1 MSDLEEVS
9 TLVDVLERRG
19 RAIERGTVFHFLP
32 EGAKESMA
40 GDAHWVQR
48 EARIVAR
55 RLRNVAE
62 PLDRALLL
70 FPPGLDFIPAFF
82 GCLYAGAIAVPCYP
96 PKRNR
101 PDLRLRGIVEDCQPS
116 VLLGPQKVLD
126 EIRERRLPSLE
137 SGRMRSLAVDLSA
150 PTTGG
155 EVDNGEDLACDG
167 IKSDRVAFLQYT
179 SGSTSAPKGVMVSHA
194 NLLAN
199 LYDLDAGWRHDE
211 SSVLVT
217 WLPVFHDLGL
227 IYGMLMPVYRGFHC
241 YMIPPAAFLQ
251 RPLVWLDAISRY
263 RGTHS
268 AAPNFAYELCVK
280 TIPHEKRATLDLRS
294 WVVSCNGAEPVREET
309 CRRFAEAFRAAGFDE
324 RALLPGYGLA
334 ECTLKVASRRRG
346 SGRRIFRANAEAI
359 SRNLIAPAAAASAS
373 ATLLVS
379 NGWTESGT
387 KIAIVDPETGR
398 RTPPEK
404 IGEIW
409 VSGNSQA
416 LGYWNRPEATLETF
430 CAYTEGDG
438 PYLRTGDLG
447 FIWEGELYVTGRL
460 KDAIII
466 RGLNFYPEDIE
477 LTVEH
482 CHPAL
487 RCTCSAAFS
496 ISSHEE
502 QSVVVVCEVERTAI
516 ANLDV
521 EKIAGAIRRA
531 VAEEHELDLYSVTL
545 LRPGSILKTSSGK
558 IQRAACRAAFLSG
571 ELKCLGESRR
581 GSPRND
587 GIPSEGAGPQSR
599 RHSVIREWIIGH
611 LAASVGKAPADIDP
625 QRPFSEL
632 GLDSL
637 ASAQLSAALAAWI
650 GRPLDPMLVYDFPN
664 IEVMAQHLCG
674 GSVVAEVR
682 NESRVA
688 EPIAIIGMACRFPGG
703 ESLDA
708 FWRLLAKGEDAV
720 CRGLPRRW
728 RDLGGAEPVSKRKG
742 SEWAAL
748 LERTDLFDAAFF
760 GISPRE
766 AESMDPQQRLLLEVS
781 WEALENAGLAPESLD
796 GSRAGVFLGMSNS
809 DYGRLQRCVDAY
821 TGSGM
826 ALSIGANRLSYFYN
840 FRGPSWVTDTACSSS
855 LAAVHQA
862 CRSLHSDECDLALA
876 GGVNLLFAP
885 ELSASFADAGMLAK
899 DGRCKA
905 FDSRADGY
913 VRGEGCGIVILK
925 PLSAAKRDG
934 DSIAAIIRGS
944 AVNQDGRSHGLTAP
958 NGPSQEAVVREA
970 LRNAGVRPEQIQ
982 YVEAHG
988 TGTALGDPI
997 EFNALVNVL
1006 SADRSSEQLCWI
1018 GSVKTNIGH
1027 LEAAAG
1033 IAGLIKVALALEN
1046 RRIPKNLHFSE
1057 PGPYL
1062 RLDGSV
1068 FRIPTVEVDWQ
1079 PAGGPR
1085 LAGVSSF
1092 GFGGTNAHVVIGEA
1106 EVVSDASVIEPV
1118 VDPLLI
1124 TISGRSTEALRE
1136 LAGRYRDFLHDGLS
1150 LADVAFSANLGRSDF
1165 KHRVGCVASD
1175 VREFRAQLDGFL
1187 AGQTCP
1193 GLFVSGRSEYRG
1205 GEPGELALRYVRG
1218 EDVDFKAYHRIHP
1231 GRKIRLPNYPFQRER
1246 FWVGSLPGSQPIHPL
1261 IEAISKGEVS
1271 RIEQILEERL
1281 SPEDIPALGRVVR
1294 ALTGELAGDPLGQ
1307 PTGGRQ
1313 LLGTFMEAKSPGDRE
1328 AHLTEVLQEEIAA
1341 LLRMVEPPDPDAG
1354 FFDLGMDS
1362 ITALELREQLEVRLG
1377 TALPASLAFDCPN
1390 IRALSRY
1397 LMGINSPT
1405 KKETAM
1411 ACAST
1416 DSEAVPATPQSR
1428 DGIATRLARF
1438 ERLTQT
1444 QTPVD

>member
-1 MSDLEEVS
+1 MSDLVEVR
-9 TLVDVLERRG
+9 TLLDLLERRG
-19 RAIERGTVFHFLP
+19 RAIARRTVFHFLP

-40 GDAHWVQR
+40 ADADWVRRQ
-48 EARIVAR
+48 ARITAR
-55 RLRNVAE
+55 RLKDVAE

-116 VLLGPQKVLD
+116 VVLGPQKVLD
-126 EIRERRLPSLE
+126 EVRERRLLPSE
-137 SGRMRSLAVDLSA
+137 SERMRWLAVDPAA
-150 PTTGG
+150 PNTGN
-155 EVDNGEDLACDG
+155 EVEDAEDLAFDG
-167 IKSDRVAFLQYT
+167 IKPDRVAFLQYT
-179 SGSTSAPKGVMVSHA
+179 SGSTSVPKGVMVSHA

-199 LYDLDAGWRHDE
+199 LYDLDAGLRHDE

-251 RPLVWLDAISRY
+251 RPFIWLDAISRY

-280 TIPHEKRATLDLRS
+280 TIPQEKRVTLDLRS
-294 WVVSCNGAEPVREET
+294 WVVSCNAAEPVKEET
-309 CRRFAEAFRAAGFDE
+309 CRRFAEAFREAGFDE
-324 RALLPGYGLA
+324 RVLLAGYGLA
-334 ECTLKVASRRRG
+334 ECTLKVASLRRG
-346 SGRRIFRANAEAI
+346 SGRRILRANAEAL
-359 SRNLIAPAAAASAS
+359 SRNLIVSAAAGDAPAK
-373 ATLLVS
+373 LLVS
-379 NGWTESGT
+379 NGWTESDT
-387 KIAIVDPETGR
+387 KIAIVDPETGL

-409 VSGNSQA
+409 VSGNSVA
-416 LGYWNRPEATLETF
+416 LGYWNRPEATQQTF
-430 CAYTEGDG
+430 YAYSEGDG

-447 FIWEGELYVTGRL
+447 FISEGELYVTGRL
-460 KDAIII
+460 KDVIII

-477 LTVEH
+477 LTVEN
-482 CHPAL
+482 CHPAM
-487 RCTCSAAFS
+487 RRTCSAAFS
-496 ISSHEE
+496 MSSDEE

-521 EKIAGAIRRA
+521 EKISSAICRA
-531 VAEEHELDLYSVTL
+531 VAEQHEIDLYSVVL
-545 LRPGSILKTSSGK
+545 LRPGSIPKTSSGK
-558 IQRAACRAAFLSG
+558 IQRTACRAAFLNG
-571 ELKCLGESRR
+571 ELKCVGEWRR
-581 GSPRND
+581 GSARND
-587 GIPSEGAGPQSR
+587 QIPSKAVGPQNG
-599 RHSVIREWIIGH
+599 RHFITRDWIIEH
-611 LAASVGKAPADIDP
+611 LAASMGKAPADIDP

-637 ASAQLSAALAAWI
+637 ASAQLSEALSAWI
-650 GRPLDPMLVYDFPN
+650 GRRLDPMLIYDFPN
-664 IEVMAQHLCG
+664 AEALAQHLSRD
-674 GSVVAEVR
+674 SVVAEVR
-682 NESRVA
+682 NDSREA

-708 FWRLLAKGEDAV
+708 FWRLLATGGDAV
-720 CRGLPRRW
+720 CSGLPRRW
-728 RDLGGAEPVSKRKG
+728 RDLGGTEPVSARKG
-742 SEWAAL
+742 SECAAL
-748 LERTDLFDAAFF
+748 LERIDLFDAPFF

-766 AESMDPQQRLLLEVS
+766 AETMDPQQRLLLEVS

-796 GSRAGVFLGMSNS
+796 GSRTGVFLGISNS
-809 DYGRLQRCVDAY
+809 DYGRLQRGVDAY
-821 TGSGM
+821 TGSGI

-855 LAAVHQA
+855 LVAVHQA
-862 CRSLHSDECDLALA
+862 RRSLHSNECDLALV

-885 ELSASFADAGMLAK
+885 EVSASFADAGMLAK

-958 NGPSQEAVVREA
+958 NGPAQEAVVREA
-970 LRNAGVRPEQIQ
+970 LRNAGVRAEQIQ

-1006 SADRSSEQLCWI
+1006 GANRSSVQLCWI

-1033 IAGLIKVALALEN
+1033 IAGLIKVALALQN
-1046 RRIPKNLHFSE
+1046 RRIPKNLHFRE

-1062 RLDGSV
+1062 RLDGTA
-1068 FRIPTVEVDWQ
+1068 FRIPIEEVDWQ
-1079 PAGGPR
+1079 PADGLR

-1092 GFGGTNAHVVIGEA
+1092 GFGGTNAHVVMGDA
-1106 EVVSDASVIEPV
+1106 EVVPHEDATEPRV
-1118 VDPLLI
+1118 GVRLI
-1124 TISGRSTEALRE
+1124 TISGRSTEALRD
-1136 LAGRYRDFLHDGLS
+1136 LARRYRDFLHDGLS
-1150 LADVAFSANLGRSDF
+1150 LADVAVSANLGRSHF
-1165 KHRVGCVASD
+1165 KNRVACIASD
-1175 VREFRAQLDGFL
+1175 VCEFKAQLVGFL
-1187 AGQTCP
+1187 ADQICP
-1193 GLFVSGRSEYRG
+1193 GLFVGGRLEYQ
-1205 GEPGELALRYVRG
+1205 GETPGDLALRYVRG
-1218 EDVDFKAYHRIHP
+1218 EDVDFAAYHRVYP
-1231 GRKIRLPNYPFQRER
+1231 GRKIQLPNYPFQRER
-1246 FWVGSLPGSQPIHPL
+1246 FWAGSLPGSHTIHPL
-1261 IEAISKGEVS
+1261 IEAMAKGEVS
-1271 RIEQILEERL
+1271 RIAQILQGRL
-1281 SPEDIPALGRVVR
+1281 NPEDIPALGRIVR
-1294 ALTGELAGDPLGQ
+1294 ALAAELAGDPPG
-1307 PTGGRQ
+1307 PATGSSQ
-1313 LLGTFMEAKSPGDRE
+1313 LPRAVSEAKSPEDRE
-1328 AHLTEVLQEEIAA
+1328 AHLTELLQKEIAG
-1341 LLRMVEPPDPDAG
+1341 LLRMAAPPDPDAG

-1362 ITALELREQLEVRLG
+1362 ITALELREQLETLLG
-1377 TALPASLAFDCPN
+1377 TTLPASLAFDCPN
-1390 IRALSRY
+1390 IRVLSRY
-1397 LMGINSPT
+1397 LAGLNSPAE
-1405 KKETAM
+1405 KETAL
-1411 ACAST
+1411 ACPPA
-1416 DSEAVPATPQSR
+1416 DSEGARTTPQSR

-1438 ERLTQT
+1438 DQLTQT
-1444 QTPVD
+1444 LRSGD